1 MAMNP
6 PEILGVA
13 VQENSKAMLLIVHP
27 LAHLRNRTPKL
38 DKAVFLCVSSMLLRW
53 KRAG

>member
-27 LAHLRNRTPKL
+27 LAHLNRTPKL
-38 DKAVFLCVSSMLLRW
+38 DKAVFLRCSYGG
-53 KRAG
+53 K

>member
-38 DKAVFLCVSSMLLRW
+38 DKAVFLRCSYGG
-53 KRAG
+53 K